1 MKIIFNKKALMWK
14 QVALW
19 VIILGF
25 LLVFLFLQSSLREK
39 MIGDMKALFS
49 FLRFG

>member
-1 MKIIFNKKALMWK
+1 MKIIFNKKALMWR

-25 LLVFLFLQSSLREK
+25 IIVFLFLQSSFRDK
-39 MIGDMKALFS
+39 MINDMKALFS

>member
-14 QVALW
+14 QIAVW
-19 VIILGF
+19 IIILGF
-25 LLVFLFLQSSLREK
+25 ILVFLFFQSSLREK
-39 MIGDMKALFS
+39 MINDMKALFS